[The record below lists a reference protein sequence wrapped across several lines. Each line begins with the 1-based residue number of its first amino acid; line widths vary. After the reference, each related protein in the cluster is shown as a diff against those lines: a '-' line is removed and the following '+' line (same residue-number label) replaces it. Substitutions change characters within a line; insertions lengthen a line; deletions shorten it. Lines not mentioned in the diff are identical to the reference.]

1 MKKTL
6 VFYLGFIFCAFN
18 LTGLAESNAP
28 SMFKDAIE
36 KIIAAE
42 SSDENPK
49 KPVTAAK
56 MAPSS
61 KLLMPSL
68 PGPGSL
74 PGPKPIRQK
83 KPINTEKLRQALST
97 QKKAA
102 GDNTIYTGKLKC
114 RYTRDHSLVW
124 TDAGSGAAL
133 DIGIWR
139 PKTPKGWVRVG
150 DVAINSTSKS
160 CPNIP
165 GLLIEWDDAHPTGD
179 EKGPFLA
186 RPVKYELIWNDKGS
200 GAHMDGSFWYPVPP
214 NGYVTLGFIGN
225 GSHNNPADLGIIRC
239 VRRDLV
245 YPSSW
250 VSNPI
255 YTDRKSGADKDV
267 SLWSFTINIPQ
278 KLMKTPHL
286 HPNTFLVSKSHDDKP
301 KQAGWVLQTLSP
313 QDAFNDA
320 LNGYLNTTG
329 TAFVQRTML
338 AVENANND
346 DNDMITRQSD
356 NFKNAFKTTPEKTEA
371 AKPQAEQKLEGGETA
386 AHPLPQV
393 KFSSD
398 EFTRLIKDLGGAGEK
413 ISLNKIP
420 GLDKIPFLENVAVE
434 KAVLSQGSIAT
445 GAEQGQPWLCIDG
458 NVSVKFNQ
466 FKEID
471 GRIMLLTRLYKQ
483 TGLRTGFV
491 ITLPTKDLL
500 AKLGQ
505 MGQAPLKLL
514 KLSDTAITYAT
525 EEHEWQY
532 SEVPERL
539 KKDFAVFADNP
550 QAVFPFA
557 KGEGAWMTAEVKQN
571 TLLDVPFKAL
581 KTAPAKVMFNA
592 IFPQTKDE
600 SFKIRAQLLSEF
612 NPSFL
617 PVGKFFEIG
626 SPDLE
631 IKIGDFNGITMIADL
646 SLKLSSNLNI
656 NVPVRLDF
664 PLNFDPMK
672 GISVSAL
679 IPGIWQN
686 AMGIKGFSIGNLGI
700 AGSFGKMPSLGL
712 NGIADLGDGW
722 KFDLSGALS
731 FSSPVALSA
740 LMCRLNRDLGLGD
753 LVRLHS
759 ILAQLAFPKMKLPD
773 LKAINLPLLDLKVR
787 DPYFCVAEQ
796 DIEPLKIRAGITCS
810 GTLMLGAT
818 DLGACSFWMNAEKGI
833 QCKGW
838 ISPFKLGPLA
848 LSGAGPD
855 KKDKTADDSAVID
868 LEYHPL
874 PTPPYDL
881 QQHCYI
887 SARADIGNFP
897 LETLLEINKESLRL
911 NLNGDFGSSLRLMLN
926 ATGDSSLLKDLTKG
940 ASLQCEGKA
949 TSDFI
954 DKLEKAI
961 VEKAGKDPIVKTAV
975 SLLGNAIIKI
985 RSITFKGSL
994 SEIAAGKLPNL
1005 EIKGAIFG
1013 MSFSISDSML
1023 IPASDL
1029 LGSLVGK
1036 ISDKVVATAKDLV
1049 KDPIAFIGNAAKEVI
1064 KLGEDVS
1071 AELIKAFKQS
1081 PEQTWK
1087 DAQESAKKAAEEAK
1101 KVAEAGAKVAAETVS
1116 EVVSKAENIAKNV
1129 AKTMED
1135 IAKGAWDTVSGWF

>member
-6 VFYLGFIFCAFN
+6 VFCLGFIFCAFN

-36 KIIAAE
+36 KIIAAQP
-42 SSDENPK
+42 SNENQK
-49 KPVTAAK
+49 KPVTALKKA
-56 MAPSS
+56 SS
-61 KLLMPSL
+61 RDLLMPSL
-68 PGPGSL
+68 PGPGPL
-74 PGPKPIRQK
+74 PGPKPVRPR
-83 KPINTEKLRQALST
+83 KPINTEKLRQTLAT
-97 QKKAA
+97 QKNAA

-139 PKTPKGWVRVG
+139 PKTPRGWVRVG
-150 DVAINSTSKS
+150 DVAINSISKN

-186 RPVKYELIWNDKGS
+186 RPVKYELIWTDKGS

-225 GSHNNPADLGIIRC
+225 GSHKNPADLGIIRC

-245 YPSSW
+245 YTSSFGKD
-250 VSNPI
+250 PI

-278 KLMKTPHL
+278 KLLKTPHL
-286 HPNTFLVSKSHDDKP
+286 HPNTFLVSNSHDGKP
-301 KQAGWVLQTLSP
+301 KKAGWVLQTLSP

-338 AVENANND
+338 AVENAGSAD
-346 DNDMITRQSD
+346 SKGIAAQSD
-356 NFKNAFKTTPEKTEA
+356 NFKNTFKTIPEKIDA

-386 AHPLPQV
+386 AHPLPQIS
-393 KFSSD
+393 FASD
-398 EFTRLIKDLGGAGEK
+398 EFTRLIKDLGAAGDK

-420 GLDKIPFLENVAVE
+420 GLDKIPFLTSVTIE

-466 FKEID
+466 FGEIA
-471 GRIMLLTRLYKQ
+471 GRILLLTRLYKE

-491 ITLPTKDLL
+491 ITLPTEKLL
-500 AKLGQ
+500 ARLGQ
-505 MGQAPLKLL
+505 LGEAPLKLL

-557 KGEGAWMTAEVKQN
+557 KGEGAWMTAEVKGN
-571 TLLDVPFKAL
+571 TLLAAPFKVL

-600 SFKIRAQLLSEF
+600 SFKLRAQLLSEF
-612 NPSFL
+612 TPSFL
-617 PVGKFFEIG
+617 PAGKFFEIG

-631 IKIGDFNGITMIADL
+631 LKTGEFKGISMLADM
-646 SLKLSSNLNI
+646 SLKLSSSLNI
-656 NVPVRLDF
+656 KVPARLDF
-664 PLNFDPMK
+664 PLNCNPMS
-672 GISVSAL
+672 GISISAL
-679 IPGIWQN
+679 IPGIWKN
-686 AMGIKGFSIGNLGI
+686 AMGIQGLSIGNLGI
-700 AGSFGKMPSLGL
+700 AGSFGSMPSLGL
-712 NGIADLGDGW
+712 SGIADLGDGW
-722 KFDLSGALS
+722 KFDLGGALS
-731 FSSPVALSA
+731 FTSPVALSA
-740 LMCRLNRDLGLGD
+740 LKCSLNRDLGLGD
-753 LVRLHS
+753 LVKLHS
-759 ILAQLAFPKMKLPD
+759 ILAKLAFPKMKLPD
-773 LKAINLPLLDLKVR
+773 LKVINLPLVDLKVR
-787 DPYFCVAEQ
+787 DPYFCIAEQ
-796 DIEPLKIRAGITCS
+796 DIEALNIRAGITCS
-810 GTLMLGAT
+810 GTLALGAT

-855 KKDKTADDSAVID
+855 KKDNTSDDCAVID

-887 SARADIGNFP
+887 SARADIGKIP
-897 LETLLEINKESLRL
+897 LDALLEINKESLRL
-911 NLNGDFGSSLRLMLN
+911 NLNGDFGSSLRLMLT

-954 DKLEKAI
+954 DRLENAV
-961 VEKAGKDPIVKTAV
+961 VEKAGNDPIVKTAV
-975 SLLGNAIIKI
+975 SLLGNAILKI
-985 RSITFKGSL
+985 RSITFRGSL
-994 SEIAAGKLPNL
+994 GEIAKGELPNL

-1013 MSFSISDSML
+1013 MSFSISDSMM

-1029 LGSLVGK
+1029 LSRLVSK
-1036 ISDKVVATAKDLV
+1036 ISDRVIAVAKDLV
-1049 KDPIAFIGNAAKEVI
+1049 NDPIAFIGNAAKEVI

-1071 AELIKAFKQS
+1071 SELVKAFKQS

-1087 DAQESAKKAAEEAK
+1087 DTQESAKKAAEEAK
-1101 KVAEAGAKVAAETVS
+1101 KVAEVGAKVAAETVS

-1129 AKTMED
+1129 AKTMEN
-1135 IAKGAWDTVSGWF
+1135 IAKGAWDTISGWF